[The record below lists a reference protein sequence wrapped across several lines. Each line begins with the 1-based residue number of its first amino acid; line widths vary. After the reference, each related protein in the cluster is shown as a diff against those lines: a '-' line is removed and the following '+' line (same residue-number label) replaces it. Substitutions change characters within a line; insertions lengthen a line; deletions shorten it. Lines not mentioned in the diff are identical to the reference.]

1 MSQYPPTGEP
11 PHADPPL
18 PASVPATGRGA
29 FTRRGALT
37 GGAAGLAAFLAAC
50 GGDGGA
56 GTTEA
61 AESPSSVYPKAGRP
75 RFVFVNHVTT
85 NPFFSWARR
94 GADDACA
101 LLGASYQWTGS
112 ETSNVKEML
121 AAFDTAITS
130 RADGIAVALTDQKAF
145 DAPVRKALA
154 AGIPVVSYNADAPRS
169 GRLAYIGQDLFGSGQ
184 EMARRAIE
192 LVGSGKVAL
201 FVATPGS
208 SDLQPRVDG
217 VRDVLDRHAGID
229 LDVIA
234 TGAAL
239 PHQLSTIDAYVA
251 GHQDV
256 KGLFSVDGGSTQ
268 GLAQV
273 IQKRGLRAKGVKGGG
288 YDLNPLTRK
297 LLAAGEIDFAIDQQP
312 YLQGF
317 LPILQLFQY
326 RASGHVTGLGDVNT
340 GLKFVDR
347 ESIAPYNDDA
357 NSRFG

>member
-1 MSQYPPTGEP
+1 MSQPEPTGRTTP
-11 PHADPPL
+11 PHPPL
-18 PASVPATGRGA
+18 PARAAGLGA
-29 FTRRGALT
+29 VTRRTALT

-50 GGDGGA
+50 GGSGGGA
-56 GTTEA
+56 DPTEA
-61 AESPSSVYPKAGRP
+61 AETPSAVYPKGGKP

-121 AAFDTAITS
+121 SAFDTAVTS
-130 RADGIAVALTDQKAF
+130 RADGIAVVLTDQKAF
-145 DAPVRKALA
+145 DAPVKKALD
-154 AGIPVVSYNADAPRS
+154 AGIPVVAYNADAPS
-169 GRLAYIGQDLFGSGQ
+169 TGRLAYIGQDLFGSGQ

-192 LVGSGKVAL
+192 LVGKGKVAL

-208 SDLQPRVDG
+208 SDLQPRLDG
-217 VRDVLDRHAGID
+217 VRDIFDRHPEID
-229 LDVIA
+229 LDVIT

-239 PHQLSTIDAYVA
+239 PDQLSTIDAYVA
-251 GHQDV
+251 GHDDV

-273 IQKRGLRAKGVKGGG
+273 IQKRGLREKGVKGGG

-297 LLAAGEIDFAIDQQP
+297 LLAAGQIDFSIDQQP

-317 LPILQLFQY
+317 LPILQLYQY
-326 RASGHVTGLGDVNT
+326 RVSGHVTGLADVNT

-347 ESIAPYNDDA
+347 ETIAPYNDEA

>member
-1 MSQYPPTGEP
+1 VSQSQPTGTP
-11 PHADPPL
+11 PQSPPS
-18 PASVPATGRGA
+18 PSSREGA
-29 FTRRGALT
+29 RSSITRRGALT
-37 GGAAGLAAFLAAC
+37 GGAAGLAAFVAAC
-50 GGDGGA
+50 GGNGGPD
-56 GTTEA
+56 TTQA
-61 AESPSSVYPKAGRP
+61 ATKPLAIYAKAGRP

-85 NPFFSWARR
+85 NPFFAWARR

-101 LLGASYQWTGS
+101 MVGATYQWTGS
-112 ETSNVKEML
+112 ETSNVREML
-121 AAFDTAITS
+121 AAFDAAVTS

-145 DAPVRKALA
+145 NAPIAKALA
-154 AGIPVVSYNADAPRS
+154 AGIPVVSYNADAPDS

-184 EMARRAIE
+184 EMARRVID

-217 VRDVLDRHAGID
+217 VRDILDRHPAID

-234 TGAAL
+234 SGAAL

-251 GHQDV
+251 GHPDV

-268 GLAQV
+268 GVAQV
-273 IQKRGLRAKGVKGGG
+273 MQRRGLRARGIKGGG
-288 YDLNPLTRK
+288 YDLNPGTRR

-317 LPILQLFQY
+317 QPIMQLFQY
-326 RASGHVTGLGDVNT
+326 RVSGHVTGLGDVNT

-347 ESIAPYNDDA
+347 EGVAPYNDA
-357 NSRFG
+357 SNSHFG

>member
-1 MSQYPPTGEP
+1 VSQSPSTGEP
-11 PHADPPL
+11 PHPEPL
-18 PASVPATGRGA
+18 PPDPVSGRA
-29 FTRRGALT
+29 AVTRRGALT

-50 GGDGGA
+50 GGDGGSD
-56 GTTEA
+56 TTQA
-61 AESPSSVYPKAGRP
+61 AETPSSVYPKGGRP

-85 NPFFSWARR
+85 NPFFAWARR

-101 LLGASYQWTGS
+101 LLGATYQWTGS

-130 RADGIAVALTDQKAF
+130 RAAGIAVALTDQKAF
-145 DAPVRKALA
+145 DAPVRKALD
-154 AGIPVVSYNADAPRS
+154 AGIPVVSYNADAPSS

-184 EMARRAIE
+184 EMARRAID

-217 VRDVLDRHAGID
+217 VRDVLDRHKEID

-251 GHQDV
+251 GHPDV

-326 RASGHVTGLGDVNT
+326 RVSGHVTGLADVNT

-347 ESIAPYNDDA
+347 ESIAPYNDEA